1 MRRLY
6 PLYILEEGRRA
17 ALRQHR
23 EAFSQILLV
32 DSVRDSRKGME
43 AGGHAGEAKEA
54 VAAMEHERPQP
65 EDVAREQQLTPMLI
79 PERECE
85 FTDDSIERAGAP
97 GDQSFEQDRRV
108 ASSNDIGERQAERA
122 CEFFAIVDSN
132 IGDERVWSA
141 CDRTAIV
148 RVFRNGRVQAS
159 PDR

>member
-1 MRRLY
+1 
-6 PLYILEEGRRA
+6 
-17 ALRQHR
+17 
-23 EAFSQILLV
+23 
-32 DSVRDSRKGME
+32 
-43 AGGHAGEAKEA
+43 
-54 VAAMEHERPQP
+54 
-65 EDVAREQQLTPMLI
+65 MLI

-85 FTDDSIERAGAP
+85 FTDDSTERAGAP

-108 ASSNDIGERQAERA
+108 APLGDIGERQAERA